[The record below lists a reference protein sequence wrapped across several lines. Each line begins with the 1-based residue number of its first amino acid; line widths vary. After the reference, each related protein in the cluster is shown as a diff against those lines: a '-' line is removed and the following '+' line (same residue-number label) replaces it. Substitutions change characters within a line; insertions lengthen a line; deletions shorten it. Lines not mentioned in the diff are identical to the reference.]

1 MGNETTKTRPLWGD
15 LEWSVLKGEGID
27 IGCGGDPVL
36 PTAMPFDKGQGDCNR
51 IRDYVHRQFD
61 FVYSS
66 HCLEHMEDPARAM
79 ADWWSLVKPGG
90 ALFLIVPDE
99 DLYEQGYWPSRFNP
113 DHKWT
118 FTIAKHRSWS
128 PVSINLLDL
137 VRKLPDGEVI
147 DLRLHDEG
155 YERHLASN
163 GSRVGSAL
171 YAVKRVASRLAYG
184 VGRLLGMD
192 KAALKRALIHPTDQT
207 ALPGRLA
214 QIQCIVRRQG

>member
-1 MGNETTKTRPLWGD
+1 MTNETTKSRSLWGD
-15 LEWSVLKGEGID
+15 LEWSALKGEGID

-36 PTAMPFDKGQGDCNR
+36 PTAMPFDRPQGDCNR
-51 IRDYVHRQFD
+51 IRDYVQRQFD

-66 HCLEHMEDPARAM
+66 HCLEHMEDPARAL

-99 DLYEQGYWPSRFNP
+99 DLYEQGFWPSRFNP

-118 FTIAKHRSWS
+118 FTIAKRRSWS

-137 VRKLPDGEVI
+137 ARTLPGGEVVDI
-147 DLRLHDEG
+147 RLQDEG

-163 GSRVGSAL
+163 GSRAGSVAYAL
-171 YAVKRVASRLAYG
+171 KHAAGRLAYG
-184 VGRLLGMD
+184 LARLVGAD
-192 KAALKRALIHPTDQT
+192 KASLKLALIHPTDQT

-214 QIQCIVRRQG
+214 QIQCIVRRRA